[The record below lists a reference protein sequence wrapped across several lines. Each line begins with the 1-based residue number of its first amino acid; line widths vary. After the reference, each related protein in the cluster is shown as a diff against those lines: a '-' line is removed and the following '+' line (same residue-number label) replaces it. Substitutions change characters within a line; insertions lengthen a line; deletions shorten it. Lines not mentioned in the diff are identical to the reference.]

1 MKRKLLIAALLSTAG
16 LQAADTGSGVKSL
29 AQKFGGG
36 AKATPQT
43 DNSSMISPKAIT
55 PLSAEEI
62 HKLKGYVRTPGHV
75 KLMLADG
82 SQFAKP
88 EMRAEADRVVAKLAG
103 LLNESTTLFLQQQ
116 NEHAEKFSQELNF
129 LLRKFAT
136 VMNVINREHESKDN
150 TFGYDGQERRR
161 VYAELAIL
169 RGQLDQGLYYNIK
182 RFYEIDSKL
191 AAGANLLNPGK
202 KYSGKIQPNKAL
214 YANSAISRI
223 AGERRAAKAQVAAA
237 AAQASAAQAA
247 AAQEASAAAATAQAA
262 TTTETTTTDSE
273 Q

>member
-36 AKATPQT
+36 AKAKSQT
-43 DNSSMISPKAIT
+43 DSSSMISPKAIT
-55 PLSAEEI
+55 PLSTEEVN
-62 HKLKGYVRTPGHV
+62 KLKGYVRTPGHV
-75 KLMLADG
+75 KLMLADS

-103 LLNESTTLFLQQQ
+103 LLTENTTLFLQQQ
-116 NEHAEKFSQELNF
+116 NEHAEKFSQELNS

-182 RFYEIDSKL
+182 NFYDIDSKL
-191 AAGANLLNPGK
+191 AAGANSLNPGK
-202 KYSGKIQPNKAL
+202 KYSRTIEPNKAL
-214 YANSAISRI
+214 YENSAISRI
-223 AGERRAAKAQVAAA
+223 AGERRAVK
-237 AAQASAAQAA
+237 AQAA
-247 AAQEASAAAATAQAA
+247 AAQAATAATAQAA
-262 TTTETTTTDSE
+262 TSTEASAATDSE